1 MKFKRSVSIILLFIA
16 FIALSHFGRADGV
29 TLPTSS
35 GLASGSLKD
44 IISNIT
50 KWILGVFGFL
60 AIISFILSGTMYLM
74 GGSMTGEK
82 KDVSGAKKQMQWS
95 IIGVIVGLAGYVII
109 VAVNSLLGGS
119 STNF

>member
-1 MKFKRSVSIILLFIA
+1 MKFKRSISIILFFIA

-29 TLPTSS
+29 TLPTGS